1 MIPNVHRHPEWKR
14 LYDELA
20 TKLEPGQEWPY
31 PTLQEFAGIDIRT
44 TRGRKQFLRC
54 RDEILVKIGWWL
66 ENVKGKG
73 YRVIHPNE
81 QPQAGLRRVQYGKR
95 QIRKGGKIN
104 AHARIDL
111 MGAEFARVSTD
122 MQVRLAILESQ
133 VRSVIKEQRKDIGGA
148 EQKRLPPPAAAFD
161 QNKVQ

>member
-1 MIPNVHRHPEWKR
+1 MMPNVHRHPEWKR

-20 TKLEPGQEWPY
+20 TKLEPGQEWSY
-31 PTLQEFAGIDIRT
+31 KILQELAGIDIRT
-44 TRGRKQFLRC
+44 TRGRHQFLRC
-54 RDEILVKIGWWL
+54 REEVLKKLGWWL
-66 ENVKGKG
+66 ENVRDKG

-81 QPQAGLRRVQYGKR
+81 QPEAGLRRVR
-95 QIRKGGKIN
+95 QGQRRIRKGSKIN

-133 VRSVIKEQRKDIGGA
+133 VRGVVKEQRKQIG
-148 EQKRLPPPAAAFD
+148 EVESKRLPPPPIAFT